1 MSDHLALGDADAD
14 ARWVGVRRHQALLA
28 IMGMG
33 LVGYW
38 VIGPRTAPAQVVVGV
53 VLLGSAVPGP
63 DGATWAQHLVY
74 VARFASRSRW
84 RTVRVEPDGDAVVVC
99 SPLVVRVYGHAL
111 EHHGRLDL
119 SGSDVVLARSLAAFA
134 DALAAS
140 PRRHFS
146 LHVRTGSTGA
156 RTLLSTAD
164 AHAPEGWRRD
174 DELIGDVVGSGMGG
188 ALWLM
193 ERWEYLRAP
202 HELVQVLRVRDFTTA
217 PAGAA
222 LLGRLQGASDHLTL
236 AVHLDIV
243 PRARAQRRV
252 ERAVHQHRS
261 DGALTRAG
269 GFRHTSRSERVSV
282 RLAQREA
289 LVASGRSLARLG
301 VYVLVRAPTLVELR
315 ERVAR
320 VVARA
325 NEGGLRCERGSGRQA
340 DWFCAQLPGGAHW

>member
-1 MSDHLALGDADAD
+1 MSEHLALGDTDAD

-28 IMGMG
+28 ITGIG
-33 LVGYW
+33 LAGYW
-38 VIGPRTAPAQVVVGV
+38 LIGPRTAPAQFAVGL
-53 VLLGSAVPGP
+53 VLVGAAAPGP
-63 DGATWAQHLVY
+63 DGATWAQHVACA
-74 VARFASRSRW
+74 ARFALRSRW

-99 SPLVVRVYGHAL
+99 SPLVARVHGHAL

-119 SGSDVVLARSLAAFA
+119 SGGDVALAHALAAFV

-140 PRRHFS
+140 PGRHLS
-146 LHVRTGSTGA
+146 LHVRTEPDGA
-156 RTLLSTAD
+156 RTLLSTAQ

-174 DELIGDVVGSGMGG
+174 DALVADVVGTGMGG
-188 ALWLM
+188 AVWLL

-202 HELVQVLRVRDFTTA
+202 HELLRVLRVRDFTTA

-236 AVHLDIV
+236 AVHLDV
-243 PRARAQRRV
+243 VARAQAQRRA
-252 ERAVHQHRS
+252 ERAVHQQRS
-261 DGALTRAG
+261 DGALARAG
-269 GFRHTSRSERVSV
+269 GFRRTSRSERMSV

-301 VYVLVRAPTLVELR
+301 VYVTVRAPTLVELR

-325 NEGGLRCERGSGRQA
+325 NESGLRCERGSGRQVE
-340 DWFCAQLPGGAHW
+340 WFCAQLPGGAHW